1 MTLTLTTKVDI
12 YSFGVV
18 ILEAVC
24 GRQPVLK
31 DPKTIN
37 KDILIADW
45 VWYQTFGNIYSHYGW
60 KFEKFS
66 KRFVIVQ
73 VRPSYERGV
82 IEEVVD
88 NRLENEYN
96 VSSVWKVV
104 EIAMAC
110 VKLEGIKRPTMYTIC
125 NDLDEALRI
134 ESNSE
139 GSAMNTEEVSSI
151 YSNVQARWGIMWLS
165 RNI

>member
-1 MTLTLTTKVDI
+1 M
-12 YSFGVV
+12 
-18 ILEAVC
+18 
-24 GRQPVLK
+24 
-31 DPKTIN
+31 
-37 KDILIADW
+37 
-45 VWYQTFGNIYSHYGW
+45 
-60 KFEKFS
+60 
-66 KRFVIVQ
+66 
-73 VRPSYERGV
+73 RPSYERGV

-88 NRLENEYN
+88 KRLENEYN

-110 VKLEGIKRPTMYTIC
+110 VQLEGIKRPTMYSIC

-151 YSNVQARWGIMWLS
+151 YSNVQAR
-165 RNI
+165 